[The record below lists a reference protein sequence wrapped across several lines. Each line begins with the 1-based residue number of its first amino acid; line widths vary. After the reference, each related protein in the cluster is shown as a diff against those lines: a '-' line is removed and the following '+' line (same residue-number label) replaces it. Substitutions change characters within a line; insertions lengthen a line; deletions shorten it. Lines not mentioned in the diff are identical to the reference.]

1 MQCTKTEIS
10 DLLLFEP
17 RIFSD
22 DRGLFFESFHQDRF
36 NEAVGRDVSFVQDN
50 ESVSK
55 KFVVRGLHFQAPP
68 FTQGKLVRVV
78 QGSVIDVAV
87 DIRKD
92 SPTFG
97 KAVHVHLS
105 AENRRQ
111 FWIPEGFAHGF
122 VSLEE
127 GTIFQYKCTNYY
139 HQLSEQSLLWNDPDL
154 SIDWGIPLDQA
165 ILSGKDAEAPRLR
178 EFTSPF

>member
-36 NEAVGRDVSFVQDN
+36 NEAVGMEVTFVQDN

-139 HQLSEQSLLWNDPDL
+139 HQPSEQSLLWNDPDL